1 MKKEEDQDVNGGED
15 EDDENW
21 SIEGQQGSTS
31 YLGFIQENSFLALS
45 LMSNLAST
53 EFNIDKFFS
62 DMSDVTV
69 REWLGKISSTTD
81 GKFNQ
86 NELKKVCYPCIFLWP
101 I

>member
-1 MKKEEDQDVNGGED
+1 
-15 EDDENW
+15 
-21 SIEGQQGSTS
+21 
-31 YLGFIQENSFLALS
+31 
-45 LMSNLAST
+45 MSNLAST